1 LEVKAEV
8 KQNSNPNDGP
18 WYGLNDT
25 VVFKSKNLYIPGY
38 GWGPIRRSEMSELKK
53 SQLKSMLPFCAL
65 DHFSDLALPL
75 PLLRTFPNKRT

>member
-1 LEVKAEV
+1 MSHSFSTSVYHISNVPTKQIQVRITNYLEVKAEV

-38 GWGPIRRSEMSELKK
+38 GWGPIRRSEM
-53 SQLKSMLPFCAL
+53 
-65 DHFSDLALPL
+65 
-75 PLLRTFPNKRT
+75 